1 MRMRVGVMAGLLVL
15 GLAVAPS
22 FSAPP
27 STTRA
32 DPGTGSISAI
42 GVQPRGGVRRAPDLG
57 PVVSALSASECTN
70 LGGKVYD
77 DIYGVCA
84 SKKVCSTTDNKG
96 ANHAVCLSATAGN
109 VW

>member
-1 MRMRVGVMAGLLVL
+1 MRMRVGVIGLLVVVCAI
-15 GLAVAPS
+15 GAAWA
-22 FSAPP
+22 APP
-27 STTRA
+27 GTPRTA
-32 DPGTGSISAI
+32 PGTASTSDMGT
-42 GVQPRGGVRRAPDLG
+42 QPRGGVRRAPDLG
-57 PVVSALSASECTN
+57 AVASALSASECTN

-96 ANHAVCLSATAGN
+96 GNHAVCLSATAGN

>member
-1 MRMRVGVMAGLLVL
+1 MRMRVAVMAGLLVL

-27 STTRA
+27 ATTRA

-42 GVQPRGGVRRAPDLG
+42 GPRGGVRRAPDLG